1 MATEVT
7 ETGKVAHAGGK
18 FAHTAEPVIFFGH
31 ECLLCCIQRP
41 VTDTETAT
49 QPLKMTQ
56 KHRQR

>member
-1 MATEVT
+1 
-7 ETGKVAHAGGK
+7 
-18 FAHTAEPVIFFGH
+18 
-31 ECLLCCIQRP
+31 LLCCIQRP